1 MTSFDAKKAFDSVYH
16 IGFLHKC
23 MRDGLPG
30 IFIRFLRSWLKNRTM
45 RIRIGETLSRSIRL
59 LSGVPQGS
67 VLAPEVWNLNTGDI
81 PTTISSHSD
90 NAVYADD
97 TSTVS
102 SHRNIDT
109 LMELAQKEIWQLEEW
124 TKKKR
129 IKFEPS
135 KTNVLAIHPNPKI
148 RRQMKETTLYLD
160 RNKLEPLHYTEHAKL
175 LGVKFSET
183 GTFHQHITEKLRT
196 CYGRIKQLY
205 RFNNDVNVDTLYKVY
220 RTSIEP
226 IILYATEVLYE
237 NFSCNTIKKLNAL
250 EFTAIKTAYRLD
262 RQTPTIDCLKYL
274 KNEGIAGRLTKRRD
288 NFVENNKNSTIVRH
302 AETLKHSQG
311 RRIRTRNVL
320 RDRSTK
326 KEGWKASLK
335 LHKKHLFF
343 SDLGDNLEAEEDNKT
358 IITAQEKLACQE
370 GHTANSPTR
379 FPNQRINHV
388 RFRIRPERERRTL
401 FDPGGPDPSQ
411 GQTSD
416 DENYIP
422 FPS

>member
-1 MTSFDAKKAFDSVYH
+1 
-16 IGFLHKC
+16 
-23 MRDGLPG
+23 
-30 IFIRFLRSWLKNRTM
+30 
-45 RIRIGETLSRSIRL
+45 
-59 LSGVPQGS
+59 
-67 VLAPEVWNLNTGDI
+67 
-81 PTTISSHSD
+81 
-90 NAVYADD
+90 
-97 TSTVS
+97 
-102 SHRNIDT
+102 
-109 LMELAQKEIWQLEEW
+109 
-124 TKKKR
+124 
-129 IKFEPS
+129 
-135 KTNVLAIHPNPKI
+135 
-148 RRQMKETTLYLD
+148 MKETTLYLD

-205 RFNNDVNVDTLYKVY
+205 RFNNDVNGDTLYKVY
-220 RTSIEP
+220 MTSIEP
-226 IILYATEVLYE
+226 IIMYATEVLYE

-262 RQTPTIDCLKYL
+262 KQTPTVDCLKYL
-274 KNEGIAGRLTKRRD
+274 KNEGISGRLTKRRD

-320 RDRSTK
+320 RDRSAK
-326 KEGWKASLK
+326 KEGWKAALK

-358 IITAQEKLACQE
+358 IFTAQEKLACQE
-370 GHTANSPTR
+370 GHMAKVPTR

-388 RFRIRPERERRTL
+388 RFKIRPERERRTL
-401 FDPGGPDPSQ
+401 FDPGGQDPSQ